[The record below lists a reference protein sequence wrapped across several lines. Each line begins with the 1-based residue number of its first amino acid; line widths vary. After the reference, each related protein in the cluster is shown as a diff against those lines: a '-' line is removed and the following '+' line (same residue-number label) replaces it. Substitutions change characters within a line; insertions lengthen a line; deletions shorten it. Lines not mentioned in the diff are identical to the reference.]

1 MQSEATATTEQFDDP
16 EMGSTWFYSIVGI
29 IIFVVFCL
37 AVSVLFFGVE
47 QGFVEDRVIDEKPA
61 LSTSLRSEQQGLL
74 GQYGTYAEEVDDK
87 KVERV
92 RIPIDRA
99 IELMSSQTK

>member
-1 MQSEATATTEQFDDP
+1 MQSEATATTEQLDDP

-47 QGFVEDRVIDEKPA
+47 KGFVEDRVIDGKPA
-61 LSTSLRSEQQGLL
+61 LSTSLRNEQQGLL
-74 GQYGTYAEEVDDK
+74 GQYGVYAEAVDDK
-87 KVERV
+87 QVDRI
-92 RIPIDRA
+92 RIPIERA
-99 IELMSSQTK
+99 IELKTANPK